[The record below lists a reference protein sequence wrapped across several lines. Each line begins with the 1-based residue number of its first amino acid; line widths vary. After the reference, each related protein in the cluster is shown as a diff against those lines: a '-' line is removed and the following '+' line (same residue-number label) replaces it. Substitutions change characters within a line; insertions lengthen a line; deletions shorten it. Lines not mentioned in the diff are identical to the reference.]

1 MASNSQTN
9 TQSASATS
17 ANTLIVFDWDNT
29 LFPTKAMQLISSRPG
44 KAKFTKKDG
53 AELCKLSQWVYRV
66 LRAYIAVYSSQNI
79 RIVTAARQGWVESSL
94 KSVRRFGRWTQIA
107 ELISSSSIEILPLNL
122 ITYAEDAILPFKSAT
137 EVLNYKHRAFVSSV
151 AGCASRL
158 SRPSM
163 LLSVGDSDAE
173 FAASKQCA
181 DKIEGM
187 KVGRVKLQSH
197 PSLSCMSR
205 QCQFLVN
212 VSAKLCVANF
222 DIDVSRK

>member
-1 MASNSQTN
+1 MPAGNAGSQTS
-9 TQSASATS
+9 TPSTPD
-17 ANTLIVFDWDNT
+17 NTLVVFDWDNT

-44 KAKFTKKDG
+44 KTKFTKKDG
-53 AELCKLSQWVYRV
+53 AGLCELSKWVHRV

-94 KSVRRFGRWTQIA
+94 RRMGRIGRWAQIA
-107 ELISSSSIEILPLNL
+107 QLISSSSIE

-137 EVLNYKHRAFVSSV
+137 EVLNYKHRAFVSAV
-151 AGCASRL
+151 AGCA

-187 KVGRVKLQSH
+187 SVGRVKLQSH

-212 VSAKLCVANF
+212 VSAKLSVANF

>member
-1 MASNSQTN
+1 MTSNSQTN

-53 AELCKLSQWVYRV
+53 AGLCKLSKWVHRV

-79 RIVTAARQGWVESSL
+79 RIVTAARQGWIEQSL
-94 KSVRRFGRWTQIA
+94 RSVGRIGRWAQIA
-107 ELISSSSIEILPLNL
+107 QLISSSSIE

-137 EVLNYKHRAFVSSV
+137 EVLNYKHRAFVSAV
-151 AGCASRL
+151 AGSA

-173 FAASKQCA
+173 FKASKQCA
-181 DKIEGM
+181 ADIAGM
-187 KVGRVKLQSH
+187 SVGRIKLQSR